1 MNETQR
7 RSKAYK
13 AALPGLRERVI
24 AVALLLAMSVAM
36 MTSATFAWLTISRAP
51 EVSGMST
58 TVAANGNLEIALA
71 PGDGRTAPAE
81 SREGDS
87 AAGAAAENGSF
98 PGGCPIL
105 GKMLRRKYGQG
116 A

>member
-7 RSKAYK
+7 RIKAYK

-36 MTSATFAWLTISRAP
+36 MTSATFAWITLSRAP
-51 EVSGMST
+51 EVSGVST

-71 PGDGRTAPAE
+71 QGEAE
-81 SREGDS
+81 SIRLVYEALLQQRIRPLPVRIS
-87 AAGAAAENGSF
+87 
-98 PGGCPIL
+98 PGVTWSICRIPF
-105 GKMLRRKYGQG
+105 MD
-116 A
+116 